1 MMEKKMMI
9 TGEVIKKPEHI
20 ELGKYNVTVRTKG
33 GKELTVQIDSEGID
47 ERLEVGMTAA
57 LTATMVDDVIV
68 ADRPLP
74 DNFAVQLRLYD
85 DELHLCRL

>member
-1 MMEKKMMI
+1 MNRKMMV

-57 LTATMVDDVIV
+57 FSAVMVDEVIL
-68 ADRPLP
+68 ADR
-74 DNFAVQLRLYD
+74 VSYSSRS
-85 DELHLCRL
+85 

>member
-1 MMEKKMMI
+1 MNRKMMI

-47 ERLEVGMTAA
+47 ERLEVGMTVAFS
-57 LTATMVDDVIV
+57 ATMVDDVIV
-68 ADRPLP
+68 AD
-74 DNFAVQLRLYD
+74 NVSYSSKG
-85 DELHLCRL
+85 

>member
-1 MMEKKMMI
+1 MNGKMMI

-33 GKELTVQIDSEGID
+33 GKELVVQIDSEGID

-57 LTATMVDDVIV
+57 FSAIMVDDIIL
-68 ADRPLP
+68 ADKVSYSSRG
-74 DNFAVQLRLYD
+74 
-85 DELHLCRL
+85 